1 MLQQTEVANMSGDKQ
16 NAAARVAQLPL
27 VRSAY
32 ARLSVLY
39 TDTKSSG
46 ARLKRVCEGLES
58 SVTVLGSTAIRRV
71 SPVIS
76 KLKPQVSFAN
86 DVACKSLDWLEA
98 TFPVLHTPTDQLV
111 DDVRSKVLEVQD
123 AVTIVAHGT
132 VDCVQ
137 HVVSGVMVRV
147 QQPDETLVGRAVTAS
162 SMGLTS
168 ALNVSEALVNRM
180 LPPPAEEKEEEVV
193 LIEGSNAAAYERKYS
208 VRLMTLSITLCKRTI
223 QLAVAKMHSA
233 QIMEA
238 LSTSSGQRRILQ
250 SSRLALTWSLEQL
263 PLNIQQQIVAAF
275 FYFTE
280 MYNSRVT
287 QQSGSNQVSVRNSA
301 AATPEASLTP
311 LRGSKN
317 SPQPNSNWRA
327 RRPASMSVIESRLSS
342 SRRGVG
348 IVD

>member
-1 MLQQTEVANMSGDKQ
+1 MSVDKQ
-16 NAAARVAQLPL
+16 TAAARVAQLPL

-39 TDTKSSG
+39 TDTKSSD

-111 DDVRSKVLEVQD
+111 DDVRGKVLEVQD

-137 HVVSGVMVRV
+137 HAVSGIMVRV
-147 QQPDETLVGRAVTAS
+147 QQSDETLVGRAVTAS

-180 LPPPAEEKEEEVV
+180 LPPPAEDKKEEVV
-193 LIEGSNAAAYERKYS
+193 LVEGSNAAAYERKYS
-208 VRLMTLSITLCKRTI
+208 VRLMTLSITLCRRTI
-223 QLAVAKMHSA
+223 QLAGAKMHSA

-238 LSTSSGQRRILQ
+238 LSTSS
-250 SSRLALTWSLEQL
+250 
-263 PLNIQQQIVAAF
+263 
-275 FYFTE
+275 E
-280 MYNSRVT
+280 MYNLRVT
-287 QQSGSNQVSVRNSA
+287 QQSGSNQDSVRNSA
-301 AATPEASLTP
+301 AAPPEASLTP
-311 LRGSKN
+311 LRGSRN
-317 SPQPNSNWRA
+317 SLQPNSNWRA

-342 SRRGVG
+342 SGKEVG